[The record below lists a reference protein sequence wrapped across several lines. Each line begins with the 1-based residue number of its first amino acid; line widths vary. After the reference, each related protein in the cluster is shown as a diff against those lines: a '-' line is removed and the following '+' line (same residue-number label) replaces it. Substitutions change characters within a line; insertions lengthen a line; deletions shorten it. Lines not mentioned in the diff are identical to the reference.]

1 MEENK
6 LTAKD
11 IFVQITELQRQLTEN
26 SYTSLHRLSDAI
38 SSLESDSNENEDRWE
53 QIADICDVFKTRE
66 LTLLKMLELYEKMY
80 NDIQKEK
87 ANEQKIEP
95 AQ

>member
-38 SSLESDSNENEDRWE
+38 SSLESDSNENENRWE
-53 QIADICDVFKTRE
+53 QITEICDVFKTRE

-80 NDIQKEK
+80 NDIQTEK
-87 ANEQKIEP
+87 TNEQKIEP

>member
-6 LTAKD
+6 LTVKD

>member
-1 MEENK
+1 MEETK

-11 IFVQITELQRQLTEN
+11 IFVQIAALQRQLTESSN
-26 SYTSLHRLSDAI
+26 TSLHRLGDAI
-38 SSLESDSNENEDRWE
+38 SSLESDSSENEDRWE

-66 LTLLKMLELYEKMY
+66 LTLLKMLELYERMY

>member
-11 IFVQITELQRQLTEN
+11 IFVQITALQRQLTEN
-26 SYTSLHRLSDAI
+26 SNTSLHRLGDAI
-38 SSLESDSNENEDRWE
+38 SSLECDSSEDAARWE
-53 QIADICDVFKTRE
+53 QITDICNVFKARE
-66 LTLLKMLELYEKMY
+66 TTLLKMLELYERMY
-80 NDIQKEK
+80 SDIQKEK

>member
-38 SSLESDSNENEDRWE
+38 SSLESDSNENENRWE

-80 NDIQKEK
+80 NDIQTEK
-87 ANEQKIEP
+87 TNEQKIEP
-95 AQ
+95 TQ

>member
-6 LTAKD
+6 LTVKD
-11 IFVQITELQRQLTEN
+11 IFVQITALQRQLTEN
-26 SYTSLHRLSDAI
+26 PYTSLHRLGDAI
-38 SSLESDSNENEDRWE
+38 SSLESDSSENEDRWE
-53 QIADICDVFKTRE
+53 QIAEICDVFKTRE
-66 LTLLKMLELYEKMY
+66 LTLLKMLELYERMY
-80 NDIQKEK
+80 NDIQEEK